1 MIQLGLTRISRLLQH
16 TSLSWS
22 AIHVAGTNGKGSV
35 CAYASA
41 MLKAN
46 HIKVG
51 RFTSPHLVDRWDCIT
66 IDEKTVD
73 EQVFHEIELSVKAM
87 NELFNIKATEFE
99 LLTAIAFKIF
109 CRERV
114 EIGVVEV
121 GLGGK
126 LDATNIL
133 SNPLVTVITKIGMDH
148 QNFLGDTI
156 EEIASQKA
164 GIMKKDVPCVVDA
177 TNFPTVLDV
186 FKEHAQRIDAGPT
199 IPVCPGFDTADHE
212 VWDILSKDTF
222 EPHQQTN
229 ICLAFNAV
237 KLALRDSRYPPQVF
251 QQLLYAIP
259 KAKLPGRLQSL
270 SIEVL
275 TGRKQSVLLDGAHN
289 LQSAEVLNKYVDEKL
304 RRRRHPVTWLLA
316 FSKGK
321 DVQKILSTLLRPEDN
336 LLAARFGPVDG
347 MPWVQPADLNQ
358 ILHDAKIL
366 GILNRKGVNEDL
378 TEGLR
383 RASDLSTGGPL
394 VIAGS
399 LYLVSDVLR
408 LLSSRS

>member
-1 MIQLGLTRISRLLQH
+1 MIQLGLTRIYRLLQH
-16 TSLSWS
+16 TSISWP

-73 EQVFHEIELSVKAM
+73 EQIFHEVELSVKTI
-87 NELFNIKATEFE
+87 NQLCNIKATEFE

-109 CRERV
+109 CQEQV

-126 LDATNIL
+126 FDATNIL

-148 QNFLGDTI
+148 QTFLGDTI

-164 GIMKKDVPCVVDA
+164 GIMKKNVPCVVDA
-177 TNFPTVLDV
+177 TNLPTVLDV
-186 FKEHAQRIDAGPT
+186 FKEHAQRNEAGPT
-199 IPVCPGFDTADHE
+199 IPVCAGFDEADHE
-212 VWDILSKDTF
+212 VWKVLPKETF

-237 KLALRDSRYPPQVF
+237 KLALRESRYPHPVF
-251 QQLLYAIP
+251 QQLLHAIP
-259 KAKLPGRLQSL
+259 KVNLPGRLQKL

-275 TGRKQSVLLDGAHN
+275 TGRKQSILLDGAHN
-289 LQSAEVLNKYVDEKL
+289 LQSSEVLSKYVNEKL
-304 RRRRHPVTWLLA
+304 RQRGYPVTWLLA

-321 DVQKILSTLLRPEDN
+321 DVQKMLASLVRPEDN
-336 LLAARFGPVDG
+336 LLATTFGPVDG
-347 MPWVQPADLNQ
+347 MPWVQPTDLSQ

-366 GILNRKGVNEDL
+366 GIANQKGVSGDL
-378 TEGLR
+378 LEGLR